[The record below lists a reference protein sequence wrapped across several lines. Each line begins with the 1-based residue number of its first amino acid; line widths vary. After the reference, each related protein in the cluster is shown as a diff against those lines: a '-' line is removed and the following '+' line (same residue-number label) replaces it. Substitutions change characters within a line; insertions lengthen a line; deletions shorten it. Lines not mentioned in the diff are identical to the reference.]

1 MINVILC
8 GGSGTRLWP
17 LSRTMLPKQ
26 FVKIFGSDSLF
37 TKTLRRLK
45 DATNEA
51 PNIVVC
57 NENHYFLAT
66 DECERESL
74 KADFILEPFGRN
86 TAGAIVFAALKAL
99 NSDENATLLVTPSD
113 HIIAN
118 EEAFKAA
125 VNEAKKLANDGKIVT
140 FGIKPNEP
148 NTGYGYIK
156 AKGNEV
162 SEFVEKPD
170 FKTASEFVASGE
182 YFYNS
187 GMFCFKAKTFLDELE
202 THAPNVLQSAKDAYK
217 NAKSDLEHQVR
228 VLSSFMD
235 KIPDISIDYA
245 LMQKTNK
252 IAMVALDAGWSDLG
266 SFDELAKHL
275 PSTANESVA
284 SDGNFVYSHKL
295 TALVDVQDL
304 IVVDTKD
311 ALLITKKGSSQRV
324 KDAYYLVS
332 KNHNELTQIH
342 TKAYRPWGSYEVLE
356 DGQGYKIK
364 KIVVKSGG
372 RLSLQKHA
380 YRSEHWIIVSGE
392 ATVTIE
398 DDVRTLYAN
407 QSTYIAAGQVHRLQ
421 NQAKT
426 PLILIEVQVGSYLGE
441 DDIVR
446 IEDDYKRS

>member
-17 LSRTMLPKQ
+17 LSRAMLPKQ

-45 DATNEA
+45 NATNNA
-51 PNIVVC
+51 KNIIIC

-66 DECERESL
+66 DECESQNL
-74 KADFILEPFGRN
+74 KANFILEPFGRN
-86 TAGAIVFAALKAL
+86 TAAAIVFAALQAL
-99 NSDENATLLVTPSD
+99 NDDENAMLLVAASD

-118 EEAFKAA
+118 EAAFKVA
-125 VNEAKKLANDGKIVT
+125 VDEAIKLANDGKIVT
-140 FGIKPNEP
+140 FGIKPNEA

-162 SEFVEKPD
+162 SKFVEKPD
-170 FKTASEFVASGE
+170 LKTAQEFIKSGE

-187 GMFCFKAKTFLDELE
+187 GMFCFKAKIFLDELAIYANE
-202 THAPNVLQSAKDAYK
+202 VLCSAKNAYE
-217 NAKSDLEHQVR
+217 NAKNSQNLSR
-228 VLSSFMD
+228 ILSSDMD

-275 PSTANESVA
+275 RSSAYESV
-284 SDGNFVYSHKL
+284 GGGENFVYSHKL
-295 TALVDVQDL
+295 ATLVDVQDL
-304 IVVDTKD
+304 IIIDTKD

-324 KDAYYLVS
+324 KDAYNLVA
-332 KNHNELTQIH
+332 KNHAELTQIH

-356 DGQGYKIK
+356 EGDGFKIK
-364 KIVVKSGG
+364 KIIVKSGA
-372 RLSLQKHA
+372 RLSLQKHS
-380 YRSEHWIIVSGE
+380 YRSEHWIIVAGE
-392 ATVTIE
+392 ASVRIE
-398 DDVRTLYAN
+398 DTTRTLYAN
-407 QSTYIAAGQVHRLQ
+407 QSTYIAPGQLHRLQ
-421 NQAKT
+421 NTAKT
-426 PLILIEVQVGSYLGE
+426 PLVLIEVQVGSYLGE
-441 DDIVR
+441 DDIIR
-446 IEDDYKRS
+446 IEDDYKRE

>member
-17 LSRTMLPKQ
+17 LSRAMLPKQ

-45 DATNEA
+45 NATNESK
-51 PNIVVC
+51 NIVVC

-66 DECERESL
+66 DECENENL
-74 KADFILEPFGRN
+74 KANFILEPFGRN
-86 TAGAIVFAALKAL
+86 TAAAIVFAALQAL
-99 NSDENATLLVTPSD
+99 NDDENAMLLVAASD

-118 EEAFKAA
+118 EVAFKVA
-125 VNEAKKLANDGKIVT
+125 VNEAIKLANDGKIVT
-140 FGIKPNEP
+140 FGIKPNEA

-162 SEFVEKPD
+162 SDFVEKPD
-170 FKTASEFVASGE
+170 LKTAQEFVKSGE

-187 GMFCFKAKTFLDELE
+187 GMFCFKAKVFLDEIAIYANDILC
-202 THAPNVLQSAKDAYK
+202 SAKNAYE
-217 NAKSDLEHQVR
+217 NAKNSQNLSR
-228 VLSSFMD
+228 ILSSDMD

-275 PSTANESVA
+275 RSSAYESV
-284 SDGNFVYSHKL
+284 GGGENFVYSHKL
-295 TALVDVQDL
+295 ATLVDVQDL
-304 IVVDTKD
+304 IIIDTKD

-324 KDAYYLVS
+324 KDAYNLVA
-332 KNHNELTQIH
+332 KNHAELTQIH

-356 DGQGYKIK
+356 EGDGFKIK
-364 KIVVKSGG
+364 KIIVKSGA
-372 RLSLQKHA
+372 RLSLQKHS
-380 YRSEHWIIVSGE
+380 YRSEHWIIVAGE
-392 ATVTIE
+392 ASVRIE
-398 DDVRTLYAN
+398 NTTRTLYAN
-407 QSTYIAAGQVHRLQ
+407 QSTYIAPGQLHRLQ
-421 NQAKT
+421 NTAKT
-426 PLILIEVQVGSYLGE
+426 PLVLIEVQVGSYLGE
-441 DDIVR
+441 DDIIR
-446 IEDDYKRS
+446 IEDDYKRE